1 MAQRNPFNFLRG
13 LVANP
18 GFLATGFA
26 RKLIKALSEDRV
38 YTGRGLKETPG
49 QEGRM
54 LELDGEAAS
63 VVCPWQV
70 EWDKKEIKV
79 KHNGG
84 SCAYMRDE
92 SGELVTWRPRE
103 EELKFAQ
110 TSDCYV
116 FIRYTHRNKEFEV
129 VVSASPPL
137 HWESDTNGKPTRS
150 SVIIARV
157 MNQKLRQE
165 TFSSFIISPFFNG
178 QRAVMEFTCYPTM
191 P

>member
-1 MAQRNPFNFLRG
+1 MAHRNPFNFLKG
-13 LVANP
+13 QVAKA
-18 GFLATGFA
+18 GFVGTGFA
-26 RKLIKALSEDRV
+26 RKILKALSEDRI
-38 YTGRGLKETPG
+38 YLGKGLKETPG
-49 QEGRM
+49 QDGRM
-54 LELDGEAAS
+54 IELDGEPPS

-70 EWDKKEIKV
+70 EWDKKELKV

-84 SCAYMRDE
+84 SCAYMRED

-103 EELKFAQ
+103 SELKFAQ

-129 VVSASPPL
+129 MVSTNPPD
-137 HWESDTNGKPTRS
+137 HWESDATGKPTRS
-150 SVIIARV
+150 SVIIARILD
-157 MNQKLRQE
+157 KELRQE

-178 QRAVMEFTCYPTM
+178 RRAVLEFTCYPTL